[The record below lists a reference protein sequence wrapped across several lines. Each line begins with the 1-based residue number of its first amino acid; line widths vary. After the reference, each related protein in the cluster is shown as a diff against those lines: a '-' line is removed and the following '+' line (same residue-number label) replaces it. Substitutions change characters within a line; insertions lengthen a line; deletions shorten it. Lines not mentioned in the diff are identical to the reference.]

1 MWVRLIAILFCVVFF
16 ITGCNSL
23 ISQFF
28 GTHKLRSFEM
38 EDVIK
43 TGIED
48 SDYININ
55 GAWQTGDYIIVPPK
69 NESDKFT
76 LIYPLLSEAQLKALE
91 QGEQVQPRII
101 GWKKVT
107 SIECDEDHSCAP
119 KMAVKAEG
127 IIRQMRK
134 QKNKAHM
141 LAADRY
147 QLPDNV
153 DYMEMDRE
161 PLAWYW
167 NMLMLIGGLGFTF
180 FIEVRANKKR
190 SNKLK

>member
-1 MWVRLIAILFCVVFF
+1 MWVRLIAILFCIVFF
-16 ITGCNSL
+16 ISGCNSL

-28 GTHKLRSFEM
+28 GTHKLRNFKM
-38 EDVIK
+38 EEVLK

-48 SDYININ
+48 SDYIDIK

-76 LIYPLLSEAQLKALE
+76 LIYPLLSKDQVKSLE

-119 KMAVKAEG
+119 KMKIKAEG

-153 DYMEMDRE
+153 SYMEMDRT
-161 PLAWYW
+161 PLSWYW
-167 NMLMLIGGLGFTF
+167 NMLMMLGGLGIVF
-180 FIEVRANKKR
+180 FIETRANRKKQT
-190 SNKLK
+190 NVN